1 MKTAHSVRVLGRDI
15 SVRSS
20 APAEKV
26 HAVETFVN
34 GRLQEIGSALQS
46 GDAQLVLTLALL
58 NTAEEMLDLRSAKEL
73 DKALDDRVRG
83 IIDRL
88 DQPDLSA

>member
-1 MKTAHSVRVLGRDI
+1 MKKSHAVTVFGREL

-26 HAVETFVN
+26 QAVEEFVN
-34 GRLQEIGSALQS
+34 GRLQEIGSALKS

-58 NTAEEMLDLRSAKEL
+58 NTAEELLEIRTAREQDANLDSRIKS
-73 DKALDDRVRG
+73 
-83 IIDRL
+83 IIGTL
-88 DQPDLSA
+88 ETV

>member
-26 HAVETFVN
+26 QAVETFVN
-34 GRLQEIGSALQS
+34 DRLQQIGSALKS
-46 GDAQLVLTLALL
+46 GDAQLVLSLALL
-58 NTAEEMLDLRSAKEL
+58 NTAEEMLELRGAKEA
-73 DKALDDRVRG
+73 DNALDSRVSE
-83 IIDRL
+83 IIERL
-88 DQPDLSA
+88 GTI

>member
-1 MKTAHSVRVLGRDI
+1 LGREI

-34 GRLQEIGSALQS
+34 DRLQEIGGALKS

-58 NTAEEMLDLRSAKEL
+58 NTAEEMLDLRTARDADTVLESRLLGMVAKIESA
-73 DKALDDRVRG
+73 
-83 IIDRL
+83 
-88 DQPDLSA
+88 

>member
-1 MKTAHSVRVLGRDI
+1 LKTAHSVRVLGRDI

-26 HAVETFVN
+26 QAVESFVN
-34 GRLQEIGSALQS
+34 DRLQEIGSALKS

-58 NTAEEMLDLRSAKEL
+58 NTAEEMLDLRVAKESDNSFDNRL
-73 DKALDDRVRG
+73 RG
-83 IIDRL
+83 IIERL
-88 DQPDLSA
+88 ETA

>member
-1 MKTAHSVRVLGRDI
+1 LKTAHAVRVLGREI

-26 HAVETFVN
+26 QAVETFVN
-34 GRLQEIGSALQS
+34 QRLQDIGSALKS

-58 NTAEEMLDLRSAKEL
+58 NTAEEMLDLRSAKESDSL
-73 DKALDDRVRG
+73 IEDRLRG
-83 IIDRL
+83 IIDMMER
-88 DQPDLSA
+88 A

>member
-1 MKTAHSVRVLGRDI
+1 LKTSHLVTVLGREI

-20 APAEKV
+20 ASAEKV

-34 GRLQEIGSALQS
+34 NRLHDIGAALKS

-58 NTAEEMLDLRSAKEL
+58 NTAEELLEQRAAREL
-73 DKALDDRVRG
+73 DKSLDN
-83 IIDRL
+83 RL
-88 DQPDLSA
+88 QGMIARLEQA

>member
-1 MKTAHSVRVLGRDI
+1 MKTAHSVRVLGREI

-26 HAVETFVN
+26 QAVETFVN
-34 GRLQEIGSALQS
+34 ERLQVIGSALKS

-58 NTAEEMLDLRSAKEL
+58 NTAEEMLELRAAKDSDAPLES
-73 DKALDDRVRG
+73 
-83 IIDRL
+83 RL
-88 DQPDLSA
+88 LGMIERLETA